1 MSQNLELRPRKCIFL
16 GRSIFI
22 TDIIL
27 ELPMHDDI
35 LKIKFQLVLLVFTFF
50 YRPCIP
56 LLPVSGSFQHS
67 IFRWVDILVGI
78 LILLDNREK
87 SIPQW
92 KLGTNTAP

>member
-35 LKIKFQLVLLVFTFF
+35 LKIKFQLVLLVFNFF

-56 LLPVSGSFQHS
+56 LLPVSGSFQRS
-67 IFRWVDILVGI
+67 ISTLYLQVGRYTGG
-78 LILLDNREK
+78 DFYF
-87 SIPQW
+87 S
-92 KLGTNTAP
+92 